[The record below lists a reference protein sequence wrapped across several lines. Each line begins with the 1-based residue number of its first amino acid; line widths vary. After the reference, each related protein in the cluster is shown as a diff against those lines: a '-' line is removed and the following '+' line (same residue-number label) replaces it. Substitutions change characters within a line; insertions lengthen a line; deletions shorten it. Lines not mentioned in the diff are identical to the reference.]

1 MNQSTLQSLIKDW
14 ALWPNLCNSEPQA
27 KHFTPL
33 ANGLTNENW
42 LLHGNQQKYV
52 LRLNA
57 NNAHALHLN
66 RHAEWHI
73 HQCIC
78 QYGLS
83 QAYVFRQKNDIY
95 WIRPFMEG
103 DTLKEKIEQNTDF
116 LEKSLLEKIAG
127 KFKFLHSLPISRSWP
142 EINHKQ
148 RIDHYWQQILREL
161 DTQKANEK
169 NVENHNTHL
178 KLKEIRALL
187 SADITYSN
195 YSPRLCHM
203 DGNSNNWIINESDI
217 YLIDWEYAALAN
229 PLWDLAEFCLSCSL
243 NKKQT
248 QFFLQ
253 SYGIKNL
260 ESFEHAKKQMT
271 YLSLLW
277 FAVQKE
283 ISIDSLIN
291 KLQKLLPNS

>member
-1 MNQSTLQSLIKDW
+1 MMQSTLQTLIKDW
-14 ALWPNLCNSEPQA
+14 ALWPNLCESKPQA

-33 ANGLTNENW
+33 KNGLTNENW
-42 LLHGNQQKYV
+42 LLQSSQQKYV

-73 HQCIC
+73 HNCISEH
-78 QYGLS
+78 GLCK
-83 QAYVFRQKNDIY
+83 AYVFRQKNDIY

-103 DTLKEKIEQNTDF
+103 DTLKEKIESNDDF
-116 LEKSLLEKIAG
+116 LDNNLLEKIAG
-127 KFKFLHSLPISRSWP
+127 KFKFLHSIPTSKSWP
-142 EINHKQ
+142 EINHQK
-148 RIDHYWQQILREL
+148 RINHYWQQIFKASGIS
-161 DTQKANEK
+161 DTVHTKLK
-169 NVENHNTHL
+169 
-178 KLKEIRALL
+178 KLKESL
-187 SADITYSN
+187 SDCTTYSN
-195 YSPRLCHM
+195 YSPSLCHM
-203 DGNSNNWIINESDI
+203 DGNTNNWIIDKNDI

-253 SYGIKNL
+253 NYGIKNL
-260 ESFEHAKKQMT
+260 ESFEHAKTQMT

-283 ISIDSLIN
+283 ISTDSLII
-291 KLQKLLPNS
+291 KLENLLPDQQKLNQTS

>member
-1 MNQSTLQSLIKDW
+1 MMQSTLQTLIKDW
-14 ALWPNLCNSEPQA
+14 ALWPNLCESKPQA

-33 ANGLTNENW
+33 TNGLTNENW
-42 LLHGNQQKYV
+42 LLQGSQQKYV

-73 HQCIC
+73 HNCISEH
-78 QYGLS
+78 GLCK
-83 QAYVFRQKNDIY
+83 AYVFRQQNDIY
-95 WIRPFMEG
+95 WIRPFMKG
-103 DTLKEKIEQNTDF
+103 DTLKEKIESNAEF
-116 LEKSLLEKIAG
+116 LDNDLLEKIAG
-127 KFKFLHSLPISRSWP
+127 KFKFLHSIPTSKSWP
-142 EINHKQ
+142 EINHQK
-148 RIDHYWQQILREL
+148 RINHYWQQIFKASGIS
-161 DTQKANEK
+161 DTVHTKLN
-169 NVENHNTHL
+169 
-178 KLKEIRALL
+178 KLKESL
-187 SADITYSN
+187 STCTTYSN
-195 YSPRLCHM
+195 YTPSLCHM
-203 DGNSNNWIINESDI
+203 DGNTNNWIIDKNDI

-253 SYGIKNL
+253 NYGIKNL
-260 ESFEHAKKQMT
+260 ESFEHAKTQMT

-283 ISIDSLIN
+283 ISTDSLII
-291 KLQKLLPNS
+291 KLENLLPDQQKLNQTS